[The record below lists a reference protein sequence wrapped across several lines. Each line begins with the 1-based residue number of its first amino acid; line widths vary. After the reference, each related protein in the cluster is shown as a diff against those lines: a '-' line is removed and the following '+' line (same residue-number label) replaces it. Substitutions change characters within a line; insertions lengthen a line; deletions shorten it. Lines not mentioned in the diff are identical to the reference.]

1 MSRIMENALA
11 ERVRRLPNVPNG
23 IDTVE
28 VTPVPE
34 EILKGVRDA
43 LLAGETHYTARPGIP
58 ELRAKLAE
66 RLAISDRTADEIVIT
81 CGEREA
87 RFVARL
93 ALGLDPLFPQD
104 DESLPLVGTL
114 DDLPG
119 LSSFRVGFVCAP
131 RELALKIGTWKQ
143 ALSICSAAP
152 SQRAALL
159 ALDP

>member
-11 ERVRRLPNVPNG
+11 ERVRRLPNVK
-23 IDTVE
+23 DTVE
-28 VTPVPE
+28 VTPVSE

-58 ELRAKLAE
+58 ELRAKLLE
-66 RLAISDRTADEIVIT
+66 RLAISDRTADEVVIT

-87 RFVARL
+87 LFVARL
-93 ALGLDPLFPQD
+93 ALDLDPLFPRD
-104 DESLPLVGTL
+104 DESLPFVGTL

-131 RELALKIGTWKQ
+131 RELALKICTWKQ